1 MFSALAVAAGT
12 LTGCGSKGRAADSGA
27 GAPTVAV
34 VKVERRDL
42 ASELNIASEFQPF
55 QEISVYAKVSGYI
68 RQLHVD
74 WGTRVKQGQLLAE
87 LEIPELEQ
95 QIQHDEAAVAQAEE
109 QLNQAQS
116 AYSVAHVT
124 FTRLASV
131 QKSRPELISQQ
142 DIDVA
147 QGKDLEG
154 KAAVSAAQQA
164 LLEAKAAREKDKA
177 MYSYSRITAPFDG
190 VVTEIDA
197 YTGALLPAGT
207 SSNKGDQ
214 ALCKLS
220 QDRILRLVI
229 PVPESAVPDIR
240 LGGDVQVHVPVLK
253 KTFRGSV
260 ARIAQQVDLA
270 TRTMHTEIDVP
281 NPNLEIVPGMYAEAS
296 LVLKNAH
303 AVLAVPVQAI
313 NRQEDRASVFLVD
326 PRTRF
331 RSGGFKSVSR
341 LPTRSKFCQGSTRTA
356 WWSSGIAAS
365 CEPGPKSS
373 RNLSQSPHRAG
384 ACNVRLFDPEPV
396 LHCRGLPNSRGGGH
410 DERSANAGG
419 PVPVDQTSGSRSG
432 DLLQRHA
439 AGRD

>member
-1 MFSALAVAAGT
+1 MKSALKTTWRKPVIVFSALAVAAGT

-68 RQLHVD
+68 RKLHVD

-109 QLNQAQS
+109 QLNEAQS

-326 PRTRF
+326 PTNTIQERRIQIGLEAPDEVEILSGLDENSLVVVGN
-331 RSGGFKSVSR
+331 RSQLRAGAKVIPKPVS
-341 LPTRSKFCQGSTRTA
+341 
-356 WWSSGIAAS
+356 IAAS
-365 CEPGPKSS
+365 
-373 RNLSQSPHRAG
+373 
-384 ACNVRLFDPEPV
+384 
-396 LHCRGLPNSRGGGH
+396 GGGM
-410 DERSANAGG
+410 
-419 PVPVDQTSGSRSG
+419 
-432 DLLQRHA
+432 
-439 AGRD
+439 

>member
-1 MFSALAVAAGT
+1 MKSALKTTWRKPVIVFSALAVAAGT

-326 PRTRF
+326 PTNTIQERRIQIGLEAPDEVEILSGLDENSLVVVGN
-331 RSGGFKSVSR
+331 RSQLRAGAKVIPKPVS
-341 LPTRSKFCQGSTRTA
+341 
-356 WWSSGIAAS
+356 IAAS
-365 CEPGPKSS
+365 
-373 RNLSQSPHRAG
+373 
-384 ACNVRLFDPEPV
+384 
-396 LHCRGLPNSRGGGH
+396 GGGM
-410 DERSANAGG
+410 
-419 PVPVDQTSGSRSG
+419 
-432 DLLQRHA
+432 
-439 AGRD
+439 

>member
-1 MFSALAVAAGT
+1 VLSAFAVLAGT
-12 LTGCGSKGRAADSGA
+12 LTGCGAKGRAAESGS

-42 ASELNIASEFQPF
+42 SSALNIASEFQPF

-68 RQLHVD
+68 RKLHVD

-109 QLNQAQS
+109 QLNEAQS

-124 FTRLASV
+124 FTRLSNV

-147 QGKDLEG
+147 QGKDLEE

-164 LLEAKAAREKDKA
+164 LLEAKAALEKDKA

-240 LGGDVQVHVPVLK
+240 SGGDVQVRVPVLR

-326 PRTRF
+326 STNTIQERRVQIGLEAPDEVEILSGLDENNLVVVGN
-331 RSGGFKSVSR
+331 RSQLRAGAKVVPKPIS
-341 LPTRSKFCQGSTRTA
+341 
-356 WWSSGIAAS
+356 IAAS
-365 CEPGPKSS
+365 
-373 RNLSQSPHRAG
+373 
-384 ACNVRLFDPEPV
+384 
-396 LHCRGLPNSRGGGH
+396 GGGM
-410 DERSANAGG
+410 
-419 PVPVDQTSGSRSG
+419 
-432 DLLQRHA
+432 
-439 AGRD
+439 

>member
-1 MFSALAVAAGT
+1 MKIPLKTIWRKPALVLSAFAVLAGT
-12 LTGCGSKGRAADSGA
+12 LTGCGAKGRAAESGS

-42 ASELNIASEFQPF
+42 SSALNIASEFQPF

-68 RQLHVD
+68 RKLHVD

-109 QLNQAQS
+109 QLNEAQS

-124 FTRLASV
+124 FTRLSNV

-326 PRTRF
+326 STNTIQERRVQIGLEAPDEVEILSGLDENNLVVVGN
-331 RSGGFKSVSR
+331 RSQLRAGAKVVPKPIS
-341 LPTRSKFCQGSTRTA
+341 
-356 WWSSGIAAS
+356 IAAS
-365 CEPGPKSS
+365 
-373 RNLSQSPHRAG
+373 
-384 ACNVRLFDPEPV
+384 
-396 LHCRGLPNSRGGGH
+396 GGGM
-410 DERSANAGG
+410 
-419 PVPVDQTSGSRSG
+419 
-432 DLLQRHA
+432 
-439 AGRD
+439 